1 MVDKIYL
8 ASGICGSVLKEA
20 YDPNSKIFDK
30 SKSRMTERETIH
42 AARLGEALS
51 IQNILN
57 HSINNLEVKLKKG
70 VFSTE
75 YYLGVAADYAWYR
88 SSGLNPT
95 VLILNLPKCLNKEIE
110 YKVIPTNGGTFY
122 EISPGVVRIDFLFK
136 VKSLKREGSR
146 VASFELERLII

>member
-20 YDPNSKIFDK
+20 YDPNTKIFDK
-30 SKSRMTERETIH
+30 SKSRMTERETFH

-57 HSINNLEVKLKKG
+57 DGINNLEVILKKS
-70 VFSTE
+70 VFDPE
-75 YYLGVAADYAWYR
+75 YYLGVAANYAWYR

-95 VLILNLPKCLNKEIE
+95 ILILNLPGCLKEEIE
-110 YKVIPTNGGTFY
+110 YKVNPTNGETFY
-122 EISPGVVRIDFLFK
+122 EISLGVVRIDYLFK
-136 VKSLKREGSR
+136 VKSLKRERSG
-146 VASFELERLII
+146 VASFGLERLII